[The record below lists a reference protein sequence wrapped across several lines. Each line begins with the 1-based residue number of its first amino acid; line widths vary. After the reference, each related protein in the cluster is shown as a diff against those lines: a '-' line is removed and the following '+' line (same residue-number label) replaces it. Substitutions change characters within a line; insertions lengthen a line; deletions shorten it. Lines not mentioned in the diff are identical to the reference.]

1 MMLSSFFTCVGALF
15 KTIRLRQAVW
25 QTQNRSK
32 SVVASRTEAARQRLV
47 VRLEQKTAAVKS

>member
-15 KTIRLRQAVW
+15 ETIRLRQAVW

-32 SVVASRTEAARQRLV
+32 SVAASRAEAAQQRLV
-47 VRLEQKTAAVKS
+47 VRLEQKTAAVRA